1 MGLELGVNLKEL
13 VSPIKKEVDLKT
25 FSGKVIAIDAYNI
38 LYQFLATIRQRDGT
52 PLMDA
57 YGNVTSHLNG
67 LFYRTINFLENGI
80 KPVYVFDGRPPELKK
95 TEILKRLQIKEEAS
109 KKYIRALQRG
119 DLEEARI
126 YAQQTSRLTS
136 TMVDDA
142 KELLTYMGVP
152 WIQAPAEGEA
162 QAAYM
167 TRKGDAWASGSQDYD
182 SLLFGSV
189 RLVRNLG
196 ITGKRKLPRK
206 NVYIEVRPEI
216 IVLEDLLR
224 YHGIDRERLVYIALF
239 LGTDYN
245 PEGVKGIGV
254 KKALNIIKEA
264 KTNDAIV
271 KILEKHLDVDPRKI
285 IEIFLNPTVTDDY
298 KISWNNP
305 DGDKI
310 REFLVERH
318 QFSPERVNNALDRAL
333 KAYTSLFRQTTL
345 ESWFG

>member
-1 MGLELGVNLKEL
+1 MGVNLKEL
-13 VSPIKKEVDLKT
+13 VTPIKKEVDLKA
-25 FSGKVIAIDAYNI
+25 FSGKIIAIDAYNI

-95 TEILKRLQIKEEAS
+95 TEILKRLQLKEEAS
-109 KKYIRALQRG
+109 KKYVMAIKRG

-136 TMVDDA
+136 GMVNDA
-142 KELLTYMGVP
+142 KELLTYMGIP

-162 QAAYM
+162 QAAYI

-182 SLLFGSV
+182 SLLFGSI

-196 ITGKRKLPRK
+196 ITGRRKLPRK
-206 NVYIEVRPEI
+206 NIYIDVRPEV
-216 IVLEDLLR
+216 IVLEDLLS
-224 YHGIDRERLVYIALF
+224 YYGINREKLIYMALF

-245 PEGVKGIGV
+245 PGGVKGIGV
-254 KKALNIIKEA
+254 KKALNIVKEA
-264 KTNDAIV
+264 GSIEAII
-271 KILEKHLDVDPRKI
+271 KILEGYLDVDPHKI
-285 IEIFLNPTVTDDY
+285 AEIFLNPSVTDDY
-298 KISWNNP
+298 KIAWSRPNEE
-305 DGDKI
+305 KI
-310 REFLVERH
+310 KEFLVERH
-318 QFSPERVNNALDRAL
+318 QFSMDRVSNALERAV